1 MTPTKVGDIDG
12 FVGTFS
18 FEVGNSQP
26 NRVTHVVWWERDGLA
41 FQLSGTQLSE
51 AETLAAAAST
61 EPASDKKWSELL
73 HATGADSDVGAAS
86 AGTEPAEVALPA
98 TIPAF
103 TGTPRDVD
111 IDVSVT
117 EPSPNEQIW
126 SGTLPTGEPWAVRV
140 TRVYN
145 TISFEPETDG
155 ISNGSMIGPLPRPAD
170 QELACCN
177 PPNVVTADPNAA
189 SLRVSRSN
197 GDRYTIALHDLPGA
211 DDLRI
216 AVVGVLDG
224 VQPMELLDAAGNV
237 LQTL

>member
-73 HATGADSDVGAAS
+73 HATGAD
-86 AGTEPAEVALPA
+86 
-98 TIPAF
+98 
-103 TGTPRDVD
+103 
-111 IDVSVT
+111 
-117 EPSPNEQIW
+117 
-126 SGTLPTGEPWAVRV
+126 
-140 TRVYN
+140 
-145 TISFEPETDG
+145 
-155 ISNGSMIGPLPRPAD
+155 SNGSMIGPLPRPAD